1 MGNEKQVRKLSLSR
15 ELLLL
20 IGSAEALRLAAERH
34 IEGRRTQQGLMDFV
48 FAMAGGLLLHRDR
61 LRLVESVVVG
71 ASNPSLILCHAN
83 QADVFE
89 EGPGV
94 IPEWSAQEALERH
107 EAERR
112 AARNRSEWES
122 RGKIPMSFVL
132 HKSPRDG
139 RE

>member
-1 MGNEKQVRKLSLSR
+1 MSDQRQVRKLSLSR

-20 IGSAEALRLAAERH
+20 IGSAEAFRLAAERY
-34 IEGRRTQQGLMDFV
+34 IEGSGSRGNLTDFV
-48 FAMAGGLLLHRDR
+48 FAMAGGLLIHRDR
-61 LRLVESVVVG
+61 LRLVESVVAG
-71 ASNPSLILCHAN
+71 ASNASLLLCSAN
-83 QADVFE
+83 QADIFE

-107 EAERR
+107 EADRR
-112 AARNRSEWES
+112 AARNRAEWES

-132 HKSPRDG
+132 HKSPNDR